1 MSDTTTTTT
10 APTARPS
17 RKERVGLVTSAAGD
31 KTIVVRIERHTTHAL
46 YGKTMTRTKKLH
58 AHDERNEAN
67 AGDLVRIA
75 ETRPISKLKRWR
87 LVEVVERA
95 K

>member
-1 MSDTTTTTT
+1 MSDTTTT
-10 APTARPS
+10 AREARPT

-31 KTIVVRIERHTTHAL
+31 KTAIVVVERHTTHAL
-46 YGKTMTRTKKLH
+46 YGKTMTRTKKFH
-58 AHDERNEAN
+58 VHDERNEAN

-87 LVEVVERA
+87 LVEIVERA